1 MMRIAFGLLVYL
13 GLCLGE
19 FAHFLSALHLK
30 RCSRSSP
37 PISLSSGVHYH
48 DLWMHK
54 ASPLNVLPCFFSSSY
69 NRRAIHWNI
78 PWVGSRGRRCDPQM
92 FARRQRTRYERC
104 HKLRLVLKQ
113 WVSRSKEILLI
124 FPSVLFPLLL
134 PHPKT
139 RAEIC
144 FIFLSFSSLPVV
156 LLRIWLPPFLFCRTN
171 DDAEAD
177 KKVING
183 EHFVKIGN
191 ELLIRNAVK
200 HLTGY
205 YSCVVEFED
214 SGAKLETPHELINI
228 IGEYP
233 TSLCAIC
240 WQRMHNE
247 CAFPIKTLPFAQRA
261 GGEKAIIDTSRA
273 PQQTLQ
279 GVGKFH

>member
-1 MMRIAFGLLVYL
+1 M
-13 GLCLGE
+13 
-19 FAHFLSALHLK
+19 
-30 RCSRSSP
+30 
-37 PISLSSGVHYH
+37 
-48 DLWMHK
+48 
-54 ASPLNVLPCFFSSSY
+54 FF
-69 NRRAIHWNI
+69 
-78 PWVGSRGRRCDPQM
+78 PV
-92 FARRQRTRYERC
+92 
-104 HKLRLVLKQ
+104 
-113 WVSRSKEILLI
+113 
-124 FPSVLFPLLL
+124 
-134 PHPKT
+134 
-139 RAEIC
+139 
-144 FIFLSFSSLPVV
+144 SSLPATIAAQFIEISHESVHV
-156 LLRIWLPPFLFCRTN
+156 GDDVTLKCSLADNEHDTRDVTNYVWYLNSESHEAKKFYWFFPLCFFPSSSPIRKPAPRFVSFFFLSLPFLLCCFAFDCLPFFCRTN

-240 WQRMHNE
+240 WQRMHTE